1 MGAPS
6 HRGTTG
12 QRGRLRA
19 RSLAKRCG
27 NATSP
32 ALTAAKMPLPFTR
45 REYEVVTLL
54 SNGLSNRDIAQAM
67 SLSVR
72 TVSLGLLVGST
83 TVTGGSTV
91 ASGAAAVA

>member
-1 MGAPS
+1 
-6 HRGTTG
+6 
-12 QRGRLRA
+12 
-19 RSLAKRCG
+19 
-27 NATSP
+27 
-32 ALTAAKMPLPFTR
+32 MPLPFTR